1 MLSRQ
6 DFKFGRTDPELDP
19 KGYYMI
25 LTAKLANLYYNN
37 SGIKQ
42 RILGDDRNPKQ
53 IFPEEILKTIL
64 EQGQLDAVAAYK
76 HEAIARGLPYI
87 TLPTQINLADPT
99 FVDIYRKISYISEN
113 SGQTIHGEPI
123 YFSFTIP
130 ATVENLNGAISFGSF
145 ILSNG
150 GKKILEDQGL
160 NLIRPVIEGNKVKV
174 PSSLRI
180 MVS

>member
-1 MLSRQ
+1 
-6 DFKFGRTDPELDP
+6 
-19 KGYYMI
+19 
-25 LTAKLANLYYNN
+25 
-37 SGIKQ
+37 
-42 RILGDDRNPKQ
+42 
-53 IFPEEILKTIL
+53 
-64 EQGQLDAVAAYK
+64 

-87 TLPTQINLADPT
+87 TLPPQINLADPT

-130 ATVENLNGAISFGSF
+130 ATVKNLDGAITFGSF
-145 ILSNG
+145 ILSDG
-150 GKKILEDQGL
+150 GKKILEGQGL
-160 NLIRPVIEGNKVKV
+160 NLIKPVIEGNKVKV